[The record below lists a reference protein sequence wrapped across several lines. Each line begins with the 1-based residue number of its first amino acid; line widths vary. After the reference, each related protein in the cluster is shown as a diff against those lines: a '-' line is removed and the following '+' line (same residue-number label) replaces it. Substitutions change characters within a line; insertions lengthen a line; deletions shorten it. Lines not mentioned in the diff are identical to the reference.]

1 MCHSMQIKKLCNTFL
16 AIMDEV
22 LTISGNYSDESGP
35 GEVRQVSFNTH
46 IVSQLQKSYIIL
58 SHIECAY
65 PLQKCS
71 YILLFV
77 SLLLHYIAT

>member
-35 GEVRQVSFNTH
+35 GEVRQASFNTH
-46 IVSQLQKSYIIL
+46 TVSQLQKS
-58 SHIECAY
+58 
-65 PLQKCS
+65 
-71 YILLFV
+71 
-77 SLLLHYIAT
+77 